1 MQRSPR
7 GPGAIDG
14 CRTIVLDKTGTLT
27 YGAPTLTD
35 RLPAPGTDDW
45 LVLRAAASV
54 ERYSKHPLAM
64 PILEAA
70 AREHLVWLDA
80 SAVRERPG
88 DALEA
93 DLHGTDARGE
103 GRHAT

>member
-1 MQRSPR
+1 
-7 GPGAIDG
+7 
-14 CRTIVLDKTGTLT
+14 LT
-27 YGAPTLTD
+27 YGALTLTD
-35 RLPAPGTDDW
+35 RLPAPGTADG

-70 AREHLVWLDA
+70 AREHRVLLDA

-88 DALEA
+88 DALE
-93 DLHGTDARGE
+93 GE
-103 GRHAT
+103 VDGRQVCT